1 MKKKLLATVLTAA
14 LAFGAITGC
23 GSQKTEE
30 TAATDSNAATTTSE
44 TTASTQEAEVAKDGE
59 TRVVKLGLT
68 GVIYEDIWNPIKEK
82 LAGEG
87 IDLQYVQFSDFS
99 LPNAALDAGEIDI
112 NAFQHHAY
120 FNNDTVKNG
129 YDLTAIGDTFGQC
142 FKADFSKIKILD
154 FIVVLF
160 AFLFV
165 DIFDTLG
172 TLIGVSTKAGMLDE
186 NEKLPNI
193 KPALLADAIATSAG
207 AIIGTSTTTTYVE
220 SSAGVGAGARTG
232 LASVV
237 TAVLFLLA
245 IFFAPIFTAIP
256 GFATAPALIF
266 VGFLMLSSVVDIDFN
281 DLTEAVPAYMT
292 ILAMPFAYSIAE
304 GISLGVIS
312 YVVINVICG
321 KAKKVTPLMYVL
333 AVLFVCKYIFL

>member
-129 YDLTAIGDTFGQC
+129 YDLTASGDTFIIAMNIYSDQIQSIDELKDGDTVAIPDDASNGGRAL
-142 FKADFSKIKILD
+142 K
-154 FIVVLF
+154 VLES
-160 AFLFV
+160 AGIIEIDPDAGANPTVSDITNYKVQV
-165 DIFDTLG
+165 DITELG
-172 TLIGVSTKAGMLDE
+172 ASTIPSVIPDFTIAVVNGNYALDYGID
-186 NEKLPNI
+186 P
-193 KPALLADAIATSAG
+193 
-207 AIIGTSTTTTYVE
+207 ST
-220 SSAGVGAGARTG
+220 
-232 LASVV
+232 
-237 TAVLFLLA
+237 A
-245 IFFAPIFTAIP
+245 IFKESEYDDDSYFCLIAVKSGNADDPVYQEIVKLFQSEETKQIFEDKF
-256 GFATAPALIF
+256 GGYF
-266 VGFLMLSSVVDIDFN
+266 
-281 DLTEAVPAYMT
+281 VPAW
-292 ILAMPFAYSIAE
+292 E
-304 GISLGVIS
+304 
-312 YVVINVICG
+312 
-321 KAKKVTPLMYVL
+321 AKTK
-333 AVLFVCKYIFL
+333 

>member
-44 TTASTQEAEVAKDGE
+44 TTASTQEAEAAKDGE

-120 FNNDTVKNG
+120 FNNDTEKNG
-129 YDLTAIGDTFGQC
+129 YDLTAIGDTFIIAMNIYSDQIQSIDELKDGDTVAIPDDASNGGRAL
-142 FKADFSKIKILD
+142 K
-154 FIVVLF
+154 VLES
-160 AFLFV
+160 AGIIEIDPDAGANPTVSDITNYKVQV
-165 DIFDTLG
+165 DITELG
-172 TLIGVSTKAGMLDE
+172 ASTIPSVIPDFTIAVVNGNYALDYGID
-186 NEKLPNI
+186 P
-193 KPALLADAIATSAG
+193 
-207 AIIGTSTTTTYVE
+207 ST
-220 SSAGVGAGARTG
+220 
-232 LASVV
+232 
-237 TAVLFLLA
+237 A
-245 IFFAPIFTAIP
+245 IFKESEYDDDSYFCLIAVKSGNADDPVYQEIVKLFQSEETKQIFENKF
-256 GFATAPALIF
+256 GGYF
-266 VGFLMLSSVVDIDFN
+266 
-281 DLTEAVPAYMT
+281 VPAW
-292 ILAMPFAYSIAE
+292 E
-304 GISLGVIS
+304 
-312 YVVINVICG
+312 
-321 KAKKVTPLMYVL
+321 AKTK
-333 AVLFVCKYIFL
+333 

>member
-120 FNNDTVKNG
+120 FNNDTEKNG
-129 YDLTAIGDTFGQC
+129 YDLTAIGDTFIIAMNIYSDQIQSIDELKDGDTVAIPDDASNGGRAL
-142 FKADFSKIKILD
+142 K
-154 FIVVLF
+154 VLES
-160 AFLFV
+160 AGIIEIDPDAGANPTVSDITNYKVQV
-165 DIFDTLG
+165 DITELG
-172 TLIGVSTKAGMLDE
+172 ASTIPSVIPDFTIAVVNGNYALDYGID
-186 NEKLPNI
+186 P
-193 KPALLADAIATSAG
+193 
-207 AIIGTSTTTTYVE
+207 ST
-220 SSAGVGAGARTG
+220 
-232 LASVV
+232 
-237 TAVLFLLA
+237 A
-245 IFFAPIFTAIP
+245 IFKESEYDDDSYFCLIAVKSGNADDPVYQEIVKLFQSEETKQIFEDKF
-256 GFATAPALIF
+256 GGYF
-266 VGFLMLSSVVDIDFN
+266 
-281 DLTEAVPAYMT
+281 VPAW
-292 ILAMPFAYSIAE
+292 E
-304 GISLGVIS
+304 
-312 YVVINVICG
+312 
-321 KAKKVTPLMYVL
+321 AKTK
-333 AVLFVCKYIFL
+333 

>member
-44 TTASTQEAEVAKDGE
+44 TTASTQEAEAAKDGE

-120 FNNDTVKNG
+120 FNNDTEKNG
-129 YDLTAIGDTFGQC
+129 YDLTAIGDTFIIAMNIYSDQIQSIDELKDGDTVAIPDDASNGGRAL
-142 FKADFSKIKILD
+142 K
-154 FIVVLF
+154 VLES
-160 AFLFV
+160 AGIIEIDSNAGANPTVSDITNYKVQV
-165 DIFDTLG
+165 DITELG
-172 TLIGVSTKAGMLDE
+172 ASTIPSVIPDFTIAVVNGNYALDYGID
-186 NEKLPNI
+186 P
-193 KPALLADAIATSAG
+193 
-207 AIIGTSTTTTYVE
+207 ST
-220 SSAGVGAGARTG
+220 
-232 LASVV
+232 
-237 TAVLFLLA
+237 A
-245 IFFAPIFTAIP
+245 IFKESEYDDDSYFCLIAVKSGNADDPVYQEIVKLFQSEETKQIFEDKF
-256 GFATAPALIF
+256 GGYF
-266 VGFLMLSSVVDIDFN
+266 
-281 DLTEAVPAYMT
+281 VPAW
-292 ILAMPFAYSIAE
+292 E
-304 GISLGVIS
+304 
-312 YVVINVICG
+312 
-321 KAKKVTPLMYVL
+321 AKTK
-333 AVLFVCKYIFL
+333 

>member
-44 TTASTQEAEVAKDGE
+44 TTASTQEAEAAKDGE

-120 FNNDTVKNG
+120 FNNDTEKNG
-129 YDLTAIGDTFGQC
+129 YDLTAIGDTFIIAMNIYSDQIQSIDELKDGDTVAIPDDASNGGRAL
-142 FKADFSKIKILD
+142 K
-154 FIVVLF
+154 VLES
-160 AFLFV
+160 AGIIEIDPDAGANPTVSDITNYKVQV
-165 DIFDTLG
+165 DITELG
-172 TLIGVSTKAGMLDE
+172 ASTIPSVIPDFTIAVVNGNYALDYGID
-186 NEKLPNI
+186 P
-193 KPALLADAIATSAG
+193 
-207 AIIGTSTTTTYVE
+207 ST
-220 SSAGVGAGARTG
+220 
-232 LASVV
+232 
-237 TAVLFLLA
+237 A
-245 IFFAPIFTAIP
+245 IFKESEYDDDSYFCLIAVKSGNADDPVYQEIVKLFQSEETKQIFEDKF
-256 GFATAPALIF
+256 GGYF
-266 VGFLMLSSVVDIDFN
+266 
-281 DLTEAVPAYMT
+281 VPAW
-292 ILAMPFAYSIAE
+292 E
-304 GISLGVIS
+304 
-312 YVVINVICG
+312 
-321 KAKKVTPLMYVL
+321 AKTK
-333 AVLFVCKYIFL
+333 

>member
-44 TTASTQEAEVAKDGE
+44 TTASTREAEAAKDGE

-120 FNNDTVKNG
+120 FNNDTEKNG
-129 YDLTAIGDTFGQC
+129 YDLTAIGDTFIIAMNIYSDQIQSIDELKDGDTVAIPDDASNGGRAL
-142 FKADFSKIKILD
+142 K
-154 FIVVLF
+154 VL
-160 AFLFV
+160 
-165 DIFDTLG
+165 
-172 TLIGVSTKAGMLDE
+172 E
-186 NEKLPNI
+186 
-193 KPALLADAIATSAG
+193 SAG
-207 AIIGTSTTTTYVE
+207 IIE
-220 SSAGVGAGARTG
+220 IDPDAGANPTVSDITNYKVQIDITELG
-232 LASVV
+232 ASTIPSVIPDFTIAVV
-237 TAVLFLLA
+237 NGNYALDYGIDPSTA
-245 IFFAPIFTAIP
+245 IFKESEYDDDSYFCLIAVKSGNADDPVYQEIVKLFQSEETKQIFEDKF
-256 GFATAPALIF
+256 GGYF
-266 VGFLMLSSVVDIDFN
+266 
-281 DLTEAVPAYMT
+281 VPAW
-292 ILAMPFAYSIAE
+292 E
-304 GISLGVIS
+304 
-312 YVVINVICG
+312 
-321 KAKKVTPLMYVL
+321 AKTK
-333 AVLFVCKYIFL
+333 

>member
-44 TTASTQEAEVAKDGE
+44 TTASTQEAEAAKDGE

-120 FNNDTVKNG
+120 FNNDTEKNG
-129 YDLTAIGDTFGQC
+129 YDLTAIGDTFIIAMNIYSDQIQSIDELKDGDTVAIPDDASNGGRAL
-142 FKADFSKIKILD
+142 K
-154 FIVVLF
+154 VLES
-160 AFLFV
+160 AGIIEIDPNAGANPTVSDITNYKVQV
-165 DIFDTLG
+165 DITELG
-172 TLIGVSTKAGMLDE
+172 ASTIPSVIPDFTIAVVNGNYALDYGID
-186 NEKLPNI
+186 P
-193 KPALLADAIATSAG
+193 
-207 AIIGTSTTTTYVE
+207 ST
-220 SSAGVGAGARTG
+220 
-232 LASVV
+232 
-237 TAVLFLLA
+237 A
-245 IFFAPIFTAIP
+245 IFKESEYDDDSYFCLIAVKSENADDPVYQEIVKLFQSEETKQIFE
-256 GFATAPALIF
+256 GKFGGYF
-266 VGFLMLSSVVDIDFN
+266 
-281 DLTEAVPAYMT
+281 VPAW
-292 ILAMPFAYSIAE
+292 E
-304 GISLGVIS
+304 
-312 YVVINVICG
+312 
-321 KAKKVTPLMYVL
+321 AKTK
-333 AVLFVCKYIFL
+333 